1 MPQAAGSSTTVD
13 GGRTEHSFLPLF
25 DRHSQSYQQWVKG
38 TKIYHL
44 KLNVYNKLSED
55 IVNIMHSLQRKTW
68 CLVVSFVWQRWWNFF
83 NLIKY
88 CHGVLMETFRLCLES
103 QDKSSLYPSTTMT
116 RSCDPA
122 TAANSSDASWSV
134 VSWVYFWKKRVCRD
148 GMKFWLWL
156 VLRDFYASNSE
167 IRWQD
172 TRQRLTDAVMNCN
185 ACFDFMLLVLT
196 LRKFVLIR
204 EEESLERRVKERE
217 LKKNTNSKNRCK

>member
-1 MPQAAGSSTTVD
+1 
-13 GGRTEHSFLPLF
+13 
-25 DRHSQSYQQWVKG
+25 
-38 TKIYHL
+38 
-44 KLNVYNKLSED
+44 
-55 IVNIMHSLQRKTW
+55 
-68 CLVVSFVWQRWWNFF
+68 
-83 NLIKY
+83 
-88 CHGVLMETFRLCLES
+88 
-103 QDKSSLYPSTTMT
+103 
-116 RSCDPA
+116 
-122 TAANSSDASWSV
+122 
-134 VSWVYFWKKRVCRD
+134 
-148 GMKFWLWL
+148 MKFWLWL